1 MVTGSALEEEL
12 LRLVGEVP
20 DPELPVISLAELG
33 VLRGI
38 EVTGPGRVEV
48 ELTPT
53 WTGCPAL
60 EAMAADITR
69 VLTEQGMSEVA
80 VRTVLAPAW
89 TTDAISPEGR
99 RKLAEHGV
107 APPRPGAGA
116 AGAAGRAGG
125 AGAAT
130 AEKRPAPVGVDLAVR
145 CPHCGSTRTV
155 LLSRFS
161 STACK
166 ALRRCESCGE
176 PFDHF
181 KEV

>member
-1 MVTGSALEEEL
+1 MPGDLEEEL

-33 VLRGI
+33 VLRGL

-48 ELTPT
+48 ALTPT
-53 WTGCPAL
+53 WTACPAL

-69 VLTEQGMSEVA
+69 VLTERGMAEVA
-80 VRTVLAPAW
+80 VHTVLSPPW
-89 TTDAISPEGR
+89 STDAISAEGR
-99 RKLAEHGV
+99 RKLAEHGI

-116 AGAAGRAGG
+116 GG
-125 AGAAT
+125 A
-130 AEKRPAPVGVDLAVR
+130 PVAVDLAVR
-145 CPHCGSTRTV
+145 CPHCGSTESV

-166 ALRRCESCGE
+166 ALRRCEACGE
-176 PFDHF
+176 PFDQF